1 MRALRPLRRSAYRR
15 LATALALS
23 VLAEGLWTLAVV
35 WQVVELGGGPVELSL
50 VSGALALG
58 VIVTAL
64 LGGVLADRVPQ
75 KRILVGVMAML
86 AVSIGLVAGLSAL
99 GALSVPLLVVVAA
112 VIGLSM
118 GLFFP
123 AYSALVPAMVDADE
137 LLAVNGFEGVV
148 RPVLLQGAG
157 PALAGVLVA
166 WGPMCSPTP
175 STPRTRSRRPD
186 AVTGSVSLAQR
197 AIRAGNHRCGGQSAA
212 REVVDGFRYV
222 RRRVDA
228 AGCS

>member
-75 KRILVGVMAML
+75 KRILVGVLAML

-166 WGPMCSPTP
+166 VWSPAAALGAAAVAAWRGSSRRWRCPRGPCAATSP
-175 STPRTRSRRPD
+175 RRSR
-186 AVTGSVSLAQR
+186 AT
-197 AIRAGNHRCGGQSAA
+197 RCGRSSATSSRA
-212 REVVDGFRYV
+212 SATWSGR
-222 RRRVDA
+222 

>member
-75 KRILVGVMAML
+75 KRILVGVL
-86 AVSIGLVAGLSAL
+86 A
-99 GALSVPLLVVVAA
+99 
-112 VIGLSM
+112 
-118 GLFFP
+118 
-123 AYSALVPAMVDADE
+123 
-137 LLAVNGFEGVV
+137 
-148 RPVLLQGAG
+148 
-157 PALAGVLVA
+157 
-166 WGPMCSPTP
+166 CSPWRSGSSP
-175 STPRTRSRRPD
+175 ASRRSAPC
-186 AVTGSVSLAQR
+186 
-197 AIRAGNHRCGGQSAA
+197 RCRCSSPS
-212 REVVDGFRYV
+212 
-222 RRRVDA
+222 RR
-228 AGCS
+228 